1 MGAVAFLK
9 LNIGDTMS
17 ILLKQYRMAIAC
29 LNDEGEPDFVF
40 VIVKCTE
47 DQCDNGLDR
56 KAAKKWAKERGDV
69 SNPIPFNCERDCVG
83 EHLVNAFTW
92 ESASVIEVNQPKRKA
107 L

>member
-9 LNIGDTMS
+9 LNIGDHMS

-40 VIVKCTE
+40 VIVKCTAE
-47 DQCDNGLDR
+47 QCEKGLER
-56 KAAKKWAKERGDV
+56 KAAKKWAKERFDV
-69 SNPIPFNCERDCVG
+69 SNPIPFNCNLDLMG
-83 EHLVNAFTW
+83 KFLSKAFTW
-92 ESASVIEVNQPKRKA
+92 ETASVIEVNQPKRKA